1 MRRTQPD
8 CINLILTGYPAFQT
22 ALEAIRNH
30 VDDYLTKPADIEY
43 LFGVIEEK
51 LQNPQ
56 PRRPLATRKLTGI
69 LRDNSDAILSQLVRE
84 MKSDSELAQLRLSDE
99 ERTGN
104 FGQLLRLLVD
114 SLSLGLK
121 KPDHAMLEAAATH
134 GKRRKQHGYSV
145 AMIVEDCRCFRAA
158 INRTVQE
165 NLLALDA
172 SELLADLNRIYDML
186 ELQLRESISAFLSD
200 NSGKPPTKKKRGV
213 SNIA

>member
-1 MRRTQPD
+1 
-8 CINLILTGYPAFQT
+8 
-22 ALEAIRNH
+22 
-30 VDDYLTKPADIEY
+30 
-43 LFGVIEEK
+43 
-51 LQNPQ
+51 
-56 PRRPLATRKLTGI
+56 
-69 LRDNSDAILSQLVRE
+69 
-84 MKSDSELAQLRLSDE
+84 
-99 ERTGN
+99 
-104 FGQLLRLLVD
+104 LLVD